1 MVVSYKTIGRH
12 IRSARRARNMTQE
25 QVAEAMKFSVAHYG
39 RLERGEREINV
50 ERLAQLS
57 ILLHTPIE
65 HLIAGCVI
73 DAPDDIVDARIED
86 VFINEMARFKKY
98 CKEETLQRML
108 RVCCALAEED
118 QDTEKNDP

>member
-12 IRSARRARNMTQE
+12 IRSARRARSMTQE

>member
-25 QVAEAMKFSVAHYG
+25 QVAEAMRFSVAHYG

-73 DAPDDIVDARIED
+73 DAPADIVDMRIED
-86 VFINEMARFKKY
+86 VFINEMARYKKF
-98 CKEETLQRML
+98 CKEETLKRML

-118 QDTEKNDP
+118 RDTEIE